1 MKFNIL
7 ATATLM
13 AAFIFG
19 GTATDASAQ
28 SKKDLQEEIN
38 RLRDSLGLLSRQ
50 VETLEEENSRFR
62 MEFAPVEE
70 SEDSSY
76 FVQNGI
82 APEEYT
88 TEVTDSLMDIWYTH
102 QMAINAQDDF
112 YDMDSVRFASNVP
125 DEVYIERLK
134 KMNSFIQ
141 IPYNDIVRNYI
152 IMYSEKMYKR
162 MPYMLGLCKYYMP
175 LFEEMFDKYELP
187 IELKAMAIIESAMN
201 PRAESR
207 VGAKGMWQFMYQTA
221 KSYGLHVDSFVDERM
236 DPVKSCEAAA
246 LYLSDSYNMFGD
258 WNLAIAS
265 YNCGAGNVQKAIK
278 RAGSRKFW
286 DIWPYLPKET
296 RTYVPAFVGALYTL
310 EFYKEHGLKPESM
323 VMPTAVDTLVIKKQL
338 HLKQVS
344 EITGAPL
351 EELKNLNP
359 QYRHEIIPGHEREYI
374 LRIPYQYT
382 GSFIENEDTIYKH
395 KASIYFDPVAIK
407 KIKDGGDGVRIIH
420 KVKNGEYLGKIA
432 SKYHVSVAKIKKWN
446 NLKNDNIRVGQSL
459 VIYRGGSG
467 PSTAQTS
474 SSKSSSS
481 SSSSSKSTTSSSSS
495 KSSSSGNTKITYTVK
510 KGDSLGKIA
519 EAHGVGLSKLK
530 EWNGLKNDK
539 IAIGQKLTIYTKGGP
554 SKSTSSS
561 SSSSSSAKG
570 HSTYTVKSGD
580 TFYSIAKNYP
590 GVSAQNIMDYN
601 GIKSTNLKP
610 GMTLKIPKY

>member
-1 MKFNIL
+1 
-7 ATATLM
+7 
-13 AAFIFG
+13 
-19 GTATDASAQ
+19 
-28 SKKDLQEEIN
+28 
-38 RLRDSLGLLSRQ
+38 
-50 VETLEEENSRFR
+50 
-62 MEFAPVEE
+62 
-70 SEDSSY
+70 
-76 FVQNGI
+76 
-82 APEEYT
+82 
-88 TEVTDSLMDIWYTH
+88 
-102 QMAINAQDDF
+102 
-112 YDMDSVRFASNVP
+112 
-125 DEVYIERLK
+125 
-134 KMNSFIQ
+134 
-141 IPYNDIVRNYI
+141 
-152 IMYSEKMYKR
+152 
-162 MPYMLGLCKYYMP
+162 
-175 LFEEMFDKYELP
+175 
-187 IELKAMAIIESAMN
+187 
-201 PRAESR
+201 
-207 VGAKGMWQFMYQTA
+207 MWQFMYNIA

-246 LYLSDSYNMFGD
+246 LYLEDAYNVFGD

-286 DIWPYLPKET
+286 DIWPYLPRET
-296 RTYVPAFVGALYTL
+296 RSYVPAFVGALYTL
-310 EFYKEHGLKPESM
+310 EFYKEHGIKPESM
-323 VMPTAVDTLVIKKQL
+323 VMPAAVDTIVIKKQL

-344 EITGAPL
+344 EITGAPI

-420 KVKNGEYLGKIA
+420 KVKNGEYLGRIA

-467 PSTAQTS
+467 PSAAQTS

-481 SSSSSKSTTSSSSS
+481 KSSSSGSS

-510 KGDSLGKIA
+510 KGDALGKIA
-519 EAHGVGLSKLK
+519 EAHGVGLSKIK
-530 EWNGLKNDK
+530 EWNGLKNDNIK
-539 IAIGQKLTIYTKGGP
+539 VGQKLIIYTS
-554 SKSTSSS
+554 SKSSS
-561 SSSSSSAKG
+561 SSVSAAKG
-570 HSTYTVKSGD
+570 HTTYTVKNGD

-601 GIKSTNLKP
+601 GIESSKIRA
-610 GMTLKIPKY
+610 GMTIKIPQY